1 MSATFCLLATAG
13 HVRVTGFRRD
23 FIVRLD
29 RGLRRGVSGPSK
41 PWSRKLAGDKERLT
55 VRIDYRTPTVTSIG
69 GRDGSVRSA
78 DGLIDLQVAIP
89 KEMGGPGG
97 KTNPEE
103 LFAAGYAACFH
114 SAVKI
119 VAADRKVAIGKST
132 VEAHVGIGPNDNGP
146 GRKLAAELHAIL
158 PGADAEAAKDV
169 VRGAHLRCPYSNAT
183 RNNIDVKLSVT
194 PADGNNYDVV

>member
-1 MSATFCLLATAG
+1 MDDGLLRG
-13 HVRVTGFRRD
+13 HIEAKQPDSGTKRR
-23 FIVRLD
+23 LN
-29 RGLRRGVSGPSK
+29 
-41 PWSRKLAGDKERLT
+41 

-89 KEMGGPGG
+89 KELGGPGG

-114 SAVKI
+114 SALKR
-119 VAADRKVAIGKST
+119 VAADKKVAIGKST
-132 VEAHVGIGPNDNGP
+132 VEASVSLGTVDNVP
-146 GRKLAAELHAIL
+146 GRKLAAELRVIL
-158 PGADAEAAKDV
+158 PGVADVEAAKDV
-169 VRGAHLRCPYSNAT
+169 VRGAHMLCPYSNAT

-194 PADGNNYDVV
+194 PADGTNYSVT